1 MDAFYRTENIEVFR
15 KWVYYQV
22 THDPRLSIEKYDE
35 RTYKIFYKNRVA
47 RFVVWPMGVIEEAI
61 NEDDKL
67 LFYLHYQFYN
77 FHFATDL
84 FYRMI
89 AKLTEENKE
98 EKKSI
103 LLCCTGGMTTGFFAE
118 KMNKYCELNRLS
130 YEINAA
136 PAYHLQNV
144 YQDYDLILV
153 APQLRYKIIEL
164 SQQLKP
170 TVVKSIDPVTF
181 ATYDC
186 QALVNQIND
195 FYKEEGHE

>member
-1 MDAFYRTENIEVFR
+1 MDAFYRSENIEVFR

-22 THDPRLSIEKYDE
+22 KNDPRLTIERYDE
-35 RTYKIFYKNRVA
+35 RTFKIFYQNRVA

-61 NEDDKL
+61 SEGDKL

-89 AKLTEENKE
+89 TKLTEENI
-98 EKKSI
+98 EKKKTV

-118 KMNKYCELNRLS
+118 KMNRFCELNKLS
-130 YEINAA
+130 YELKAS
-136 PAYHLQNV
+136 PEYHLQNI
-144 YQDYDLILV
+144 YRNYDLILL
-153 APQLRYKIIEL
+153 APQLRYKVIEL
-164 SQQLKP
+164 SHQLKP

-186 QALVNQIND
+186 QALIHQIEE
-195 FYKEEGHE
+195 FYKEGKL